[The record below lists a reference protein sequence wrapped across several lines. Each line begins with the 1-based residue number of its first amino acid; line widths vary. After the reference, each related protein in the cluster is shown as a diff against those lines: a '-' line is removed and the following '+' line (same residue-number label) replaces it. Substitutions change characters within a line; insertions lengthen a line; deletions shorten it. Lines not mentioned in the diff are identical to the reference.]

1 MRILYLT
8 DVHGS
13 FDEVKDLLLETVADI
28 YIISGDLIDIP
39 FYNVDTAIRYHELQ
53 SHFHGLRRQMEREDE
68 VLEDFVEDILG
79 KPDCDDE
86 NCQKGMDYQHLT
98 IRARRV
104 MQQKYK
110 VLENVMAYK
119 TSARLFTIPGNY
131 DMDLKFTAL
140 HERDLH
146 MHWHNLNGLKIAGYG
161 GAASWTAGIPERYI
175 VQYRAG
181 IGMDDRRNEMY
192 SFFKA
197 VKPGIIV
204 THQPAHGIHDW
215 LSYKGPSG
223 SPALRTYCDN
233 NPVLLCLTGHI
244 HEDFGFA
251 REHGTIYLN
260 PSNFGEVTT
269 ASGDIR
275 EGGFFFQIDM
285 DGPVISHIC
294 FRKLVKNRIHD
305 IADYIP
311 DGDIWREEIVDQE
324 RWDALKRRE
333 NFDLEM
339 KKYSHIREIELFN
352 DLRQFFR
359 LFQTRETDER
369 LDMLEKVT
377 RLLEGY
383 VESVAM
389 DIMGSVNVGL
399 SQSQSDIDM
408 VLYLECGRNCENSMG
423 TCENLEKIRS
433 LIAERLAGKYK
444 FEIVDCVDLSKVR
457 KSIEERDFECEMTQR
472 FVAHRSM
479 GRPINYRVIAPVEDM
494 LNRDIEFRREIE
506 GSIAAFFKIFVNTS
520 QHVNSF
526 EKYELRLKSLGIKIP
541 EAIYNKIR
549 DYLQQEEEGEKNT

>member
-1 MRILYLT
+1 MRIIYLT

-13 FDEVKDLLLETVADI
+13 FDEVKDLLLETVADV

-53 SHFHGLRRQMEREDE
+53 SWFHGLRRQMNREDE
-68 VLEDFVEDILG
+68 VLEDFVEDLLSA
-79 KPDCDDE
+79 PDSDE
-86 NCQKGMDYQHLT
+86 ELQQKGMDYQSLT

-119 TSARLFTIPGNY
+119 TTAKIFAIPGNY
-131 DMDLKFTAL
+131 DMDLKYTAL

-146 MHWHNLNGLKIAGYG
+146 MHWHSLEALKIAGYG

-181 IGMDDRRNEMY
+181 IGTDDRRNEMY
-192 SFFKA
+192 SFLKA
-197 VKPGIIV
+197 VKPHIIV
-204 THQPAHGIHDW
+204 THQPAHGVHDW
-215 LSYKGPSG
+215 LSFKGPTG

-244 HEDFGFA
+244 HEAFGFVS
-251 REHGTIYLN
+251 ESGTVYLN

-269 ASGDIR
+269 VSGDIR
-275 EGGFFFQIDM
+275 EGGFFHQIDID
-285 DGPVISHIC
+285 DGVIEHIC

-311 DGDIWREEIVDQE
+311 EGDTWREEIVDQD
-324 RWDALKRRE
+324 RWDALKRGK
-333 NFDLEM
+333 NFDMEI

-352 DLRQFFR
+352 DLRGFFR
-359 LFQTRETDER
+359 LFQTKETEER
-369 LDMLEKVT
+369 IDMLEKVNK
-377 RLLEGY
+377 LLEGHF
-383 VESVAM
+383 ESVAM
-389 DIMGSVNVGL
+389 DVMGSVNVGL
-399 SQSQSDIDM
+399 SQSESDIDM
-408 VLYLECGRNCENSMG
+408 VLYLDCGRGCLDDMG
-423 TCENLEKIRS
+423 TCENLGKIREM
-433 LIAERLAGKYK
+433 IAERLEGIYR
-444 FEIVDCVDLSKVR
+444 FEIIDCVDLSVVTR
-457 KSIEERDFECEMTQR
+457 AIEERDFESEMLQR

-479 GRPINYRVIAPVEDM
+479 GRAVNYRVIAPVEDM
-494 LNRDIEFRREIE
+494 LNNDIELRREIE
-506 GSIAAFFKIFVNTS
+506 GSIHAFFKIFVNTS
-520 QHVNSF
+520 QHVSSF

-549 DYLQQEEEGEKNT
+549 DYLQTEEEE

>member
-1 MRILYLT
+1 MRIIYLT

-13 FDEVKDLLLETVADI
+13 FDEVKNLLLETVADI

-53 SHFHGLRRQMEREDE
+53 SWAHGLRRQMGKEREI
-68 VLEDFVEDILG
+68 LEDFVEDILSF
-79 KPDCDDE
+79 PDTDE
-86 NCQKGMDYQHLT
+86 SIHQKGMDYQHLT

-110 VLENVMAYK
+110 LLENVMAYK

-131 DMDLKFTAL
+131 DMDLKYTAL

-181 IGMDDRRNEMY
+181 IGTDDHHNEMY
-192 SFFKA
+192 TFLKA
-197 VKPGIIV
+197 VKPNIIV
-204 THQPAHGIHDW
+204 THQPAHGVHDW

-244 HEDFGFA
+244 HEDFGFTF
-251 REHGTIYLN
+251 ENGTIYLN

-269 ASGDIR
+269 VSGDIR
-275 EGGFFFQIDM
+275 EGGFFYQIDIN
-285 DGPVISHIC
+285 DNTIEHIC
-294 FRKLVKNRIHD
+294 FRKLVKFRIHD
-305 IADYIP
+305 ITDYIP
-311 DGDIWREEIVDQE
+311 EGEGWREDIVDQE

-333 NFDLEM
+333 NFDLEI

-359 LFQTRETDER
+359 LFQTKETEER

-377 RLLEGY
+377 RLLEGHF
-383 VESVAM
+383 ESVAM

-399 SQSQSDIDM
+399 SQSESDIDM
-408 VLYLECGRNCENSMG
+408 VLYLDCGQVCIEKMG
-423 TCENLEKIRS
+423 TCENLGKIREM
-433 LIAERLAGKYK
+433 IAQRLKGKYK
-444 FEIVDCVDLSKVR
+444 FEIIDCVDLSVVR
-457 KSIEERDFECEMTQR
+457 KGIEDRDFECEMTQR

-494 LNRDIEFRREIE
+494 LNKDIELRREIE
-506 GSIAAFFKIFVNTS
+506 GSIHAFFKIFVNTS
-520 QHVNSF
+520 QHVSSF

-541 EAIYNKIR
+541 EAIYDKIR
-549 DYLQQEEEGEKNT
+549 DYLQQDKERE